1 MNLNFYKTRC
11 NYTLY
16 SVFMSLFLLFGQNI
30 AAQSPTCQ
38 TATAICDNISPYPAS
53 INRPD
58 APAGNDYGCLGTQ
71 PNPAW
76 FYFTISQGGSISL
89 ALQNSAVV
97 DVDFVLYGPFPNV
110 SAAINQCGNMGNGGP
125 GGNIIDCSY
134 DPQAFEV
141 IDIPNA
147 LPGEIYML
155 LVTNFSNT
163 PTNIF
168 TQPNTGTGRLACPC
182 RINTTHSLTPVA
194 NNRGTLISTLDS
206 AAQYAVCP
214 NDTLFFTMG
223 MRGGNIADSL
233 ALSATN
239 TNINSVFGS
248 NEYAIFG
255 PFYPIAGRFDTM
267 DFIVGIYPTAATAG
281 IRNFTIGLN
290 SINRLTRIVCPE
302 IAPISVII
310 PGMVAND
317 TIACSGQ
324 TLQLRASAMPNT
336 VFGSSNFTW
345 TQISGPTILLSNANT
360 ATPTTQIPIQLST
373 SSATPS
379 RFVVQNNYGTCVL
392 RDTMTI
398 NFPDVYLN
406 LAPNPM
412 GTCAG
417 VTAQLSARLSDTLAF
432 SNACLPS
439 YTLTAIP
446 FSPTAGSGTSVTL
459 SDEQMSAGLP
469 IGFPFRFFCNSYTTF
484 YISSNGFITFNAGQ
498 QPSKDNVAIPNN
510 AVPNNLIAL
519 AWDDLNPSTGTG
531 SVQYLTTGTAP
542 NRRLVVSFN
551 NVRFYALFGTSRAV
565 TAQVVLHETT
575 NIIEMHVTRIDN
587 NNSNMTM
594 GIENASGNSGLF
606 ISGRNN
612 ESFSSSTEGF
622 RFTPVPGPAIPSA
635 PSYNWSPSATLS
647 NSTIFNPIATPAT
660 NTLYNVTVTDGVCR
674 YGGEVTVVVAS
685 MGVGATVTQP
695 TCAAQNSGSIVTNAN
710 GGQAPFNY
718 LWSNG
723 RTSPNLTGIAGGTF
737 TVTVTDANGCT
748 GTNSA
753 TVIPAAAPTYS
764 SSINNVTCSG
774 NGSIDLTVNTG
785 TAPFTYLW
793 SNGAT
798 TQDISGINAGLYQVS
813 ISDVNNCTTVST
825 LLQVGVSNST
835 VRANIAGLQN
845 VSCAGQNN
853 GFVNINIVGGTS
865 PYTFL
870 WNTGATSQNISGLA
884 AGTYRMTVTDANGC
898 SATSASV
905 LLIAPTPLQ
914 MAVVTVVSPACNG
927 AATGRIN
934 ISNSGGTSPYTYN
947 WSNGTAA
954 QNNANIPAG
963 VYGVTLTDANGCTA
977 TLENISVSEP
987 AAITLSVVSVT
998 NVSCFGGNNGRIS
1011 VTATGGGNNQFR
1023 FIWSN
1028 TATNTTATNTGLTAG
1043 AYAVTVVNGNG
1054 CTASLT
1060 GISVSQP
1067 ASATITT
1074 TSVVQ
1079 PSCFGGNNGQIN
1091 TAIVGG
1097 TAPYTYIWNQ
1107 GQTGANATGLSAG
1120 TYSLTSTD
1128 ANGCTVALTNIVVG
1142 QPVAISVT
1150 VVSVTAA
1157 SCGAA
1162 NGAIDITVSNGLA
1175 PYAFRWSNAAT
1186 TEDIS
1191 ALAVGSYTVTVTD
1204 NSGCTVS
1211 QTTNVSNTSTLTAT
1225 LASIAN
1231 ITCLGAANGAINLQ
1245 VSGGTP
1251 PVSFLWN
1258 TNVTTQNISGLSAG
1272 TNYQV
1277 TITDGLGCATILGAY
1292 TVTEPSAISVTAT
1305 STAAICN
1312 GTNTGSVALAVSGG
1326 TGAYTFLWNNNNAT
1340 TQNISGL
1347 AANNNYV
1354 VTVSDANNC
1363 QQTLSNISVGQPS
1376 ALSLTLASATNPTCL
1391 GRNDGA
1397 ININTSGGTAPY
1409 TFRWSSGQS
1418 TANISALAPNAYT
1431 VTATDANNCSLVLA
1445 AATLTAPT
1453 LVTVTLASSV
1463 DVSCAGFSDG
1473 GITTQT
1479 QGGTPAYAYL
1489 WSNGATTA
1497 DISGIAAGAY
1507 SLTATDAQGCLGG
1520 LSGATINQPSAL
1532 SLTINALVSTLACD
1546 GLPTGSL
1553 RAVAAGGTTIY
1564 TYDWSNG
1571 NTNAQ
1576 NVALPAGAYAVT
1588 LSDDN
1593 GCTATASAAVVAPSL
1608 PNLAAYIDRIGTRD
1622 SCIFLGYSAQL
1633 NAGNNSN
1640 DAYAWTA
1647 VGQPSGAGILQ
1658 PNQAETTV
1666 SPTSAGD
1673 YIYVISSSDTT
1684 NGVVCTVSDT
1694 LALCVQAQ
1702 SFDGLPTAFS
1712 PNGDGENDRF
1722 RPIGLPSQ
1730 YIQSFMIFNRW
1741 GQCLYEDAALTDGGW
1756 DGNWKGEAQP
1766 RDVFIVVLTYQFP
1779 QDPQPV
1785 RVRGEF
1791 TLLR

>member
-1 MNLNFYKTRC
+1 
-11 NYTLY
+11 
-16 SVFMSLFLLFGQNI
+16 MSLFLLLGQNI

-53 INRPD
+53 TNRPD

-76 FYFTISQGGSISL
+76 FYFTISQAGSISL

-110 SAAINQCGNMGNGGP
+110 AAAINQCGNMGNGGP

-163 PTNIF
+163 RTNIF

-182 RINTTHSLTPVA
+182 RINTTHSLTPVS

-214 NDTLFFTMG
+214 NDTLFFSMG

-233 ALSATN
+233 ALSVSN
-239 TNINSVFGS
+239 TNINSIFGS
-248 NEYAIFG
+248 NEYSIFG

-267 DFIVGIYPTAATAG
+267 DFIVGIYPTATTAG

-290 SINRLTRIVCPE
+290 SINRLTRIICPE

-317 TIACSGQ
+317 TLACSGQ
-324 TLQLRASAMPNT
+324 TLQLRATAMPNT

-345 TQISGPTILLSNANT
+345 TQISGPTMVLTNANT
-360 ATPTTQIPIQLST
+360 ATPTTQIPIQLAT
-373 SSATPS
+373 SSASPS
-379 RFVVQNNYGTCVL
+379 IFAVQNNYGSCVL
-392 RDTMTI
+392 RDTMSI
-398 NFPDVYLN
+398 IFPDVSLN

-412 GTCAG
+412 GTCG
-417 VTAQLSARLSDTLAF
+417 GTTAQISARLSDTLAF

-446 FSPTAGSGTSVTL
+446 FLPTAGSGTSVTL
-459 SDEQMSAGLP
+459 ADEQMSAGLP
-469 IGFPFRFFCNSYTTF
+469 IGFPFRFFCNNYTTF

-510 AVPNNLIAL
+510 APPNNLIAL

-531 SVQYLTTGTAP
+531 SMQYLTTGTAP
-542 NRRLVVSFN
+542 NRRLVVSFT

-575 NIIEMHVTRIDN
+575 NVIEMHITRIDN
-587 NNSNMTM
+587 NNTNMTM

-612 ESFSSSTEGF
+612 QSFTSSNEGF
-622 RFTPVPGPAIPSA
+622 RFNPVPGPAIPSA
-635 PSYNWSPSATLS
+635 PTYNWSPSATLS
-647 NSTIFNPIATPAT
+647 NGTIFNPIATPPT
-660 NTLYNVTVTDGVCR
+660 NTLYNVTVTDGVCS
-674 YGGEVTVVVAS
+674 YGGQVTVVVAS

-710 GGQAPFNY
+710 GGQGPFTY

-723 RTSPNLTGIAGGTF
+723 RSSPNLTGISAGTF

-748 GTNSA
+748 GTN
-753 TVIPAAAPTYS
+753 TGTIIPAAAPTYS

-813 ISDVNNCTTVST
+813 ITDVNNCTTVST

-853 GFVNINIVGGTS
+853 GFVNINIVGGTA

-884 AGTYRMTVTDANGC
+884 AGTYRMTVSDANGC
-898 SATSASV
+898 SATSASI

-914 MAVVTVVSPACNG
+914 IALVSVVAPACNG

-947 WSNGTAA
+947 WSNGNPT
-954 QNNANIPAG
+954 QNNINIPAG
-963 VYGVTLTDANGCTA
+963 VYAVTLTDANGCTA
-977 TLENISVSEP
+977 TLQNISVSEP
-987 AAITLSVVSVT
+987 AVITLSVVSVT
-998 NVSCFGGNNGRIS
+998 NVSCANGNNGRIT
-1011 VTATGGGNNQFR
+1011 VTATGGGSNQFSY
-1023 FIWSN
+1023 IWSN
-1028 TATNTTATNTGLTAG
+1028 TATNTTATNTGLIAG
-1043 AYAVTVVNGNG
+1043 TYSVTVVNGNN
-1054 CTASLT
+1054 CTTSLS

-1074 TSVVQ
+1074 TSIVQ
-1079 PSCFGGNNGQIN
+1079 PSCFGGNNGSIN

-1097 TAPYTYIWNQ
+1097 TSPYTYIWNQ

-1120 TYSLTSTD
+1120 TYSVSSTD

-1150 VVSVTAA
+1150 VVSITSA

-1162 NGAIDITVSNGLA
+1162 NGAIDITASNGVA
-1175 PYAFRWSNAAT
+1175 PYTFRWSNAAT

-1191 ALAVGSYTVTVTD
+1191 ALAVGTYTVTVTD

-1211 QTTNVSNTSTLTAT
+1211 RAANVSNTSTLTAS
-1225 LASIAN
+1225 LASIVN
-1231 ITCLGAANGAINLQ
+1231 ITCLGANNGAINLQ
-1245 VSGGTP
+1245 VSGGTL

-1258 TNVTTQNISGLSAG
+1258 TTATTQNISALAAG
-1272 TNYQV
+1272 TNYQI

-1305 STAAICN
+1305 STAARCN
-1312 GTNTGSVALAVSGG
+1312 ATNTGSIALTTSGG
-1326 TGAYTFLWNNNNAT
+1326 TGAYTFLWSTGAT
-1340 TQNISGL
+1340 TRNISGL
-1347 AANNNYV
+1347 AANNTYT

-1363 QQTLSNISVGQPS
+1363 RQVLSNITVGEPS

-1397 ININTSGGTAPY
+1397 ININILGGVAPY
-1409 TFRWSSGQS
+1409 TFRWNSGQT
-1418 TANISALAPNAYT
+1418 TANITALAPNVYA
-1431 VTATDANNCSLVLA
+1431 VTATDANNCSLTLA

-1453 LVTVTLASSV
+1453 LVTVTLSSTV
-1463 DVSCAGFSDG
+1463 DVSCAGLSDG
-1473 GITTQT
+1473 GIVTQT
-1479 QGGTPAYAYL
+1479 QGGTAGYTYI
-1489 WSNGATTA
+1489 WSNGEVTA
-1497 DISGIAAGAY
+1497 DVWSIGAGVY
-1507 SLTATDAQGCLGG
+1507 SVTATDAQGCIGR
-1520 LSGATINQPSAL
+1520 LSGVSINQPSAL
-1532 SLTINALVSTLACD
+1532 SLTINAVVSTLACD

-1553 RAVAAGGTTIY
+1553 TAVASGGTPIY
-1564 TYDWSNG
+1564 NYEWSNG
-1571 NTNAQ
+1571 ATNAQ
-1576 NVALPAGAYAVT
+1576 NTALAAGAYLVT
-1588 LSDDN
+1588 LTDDN
-1593 GCTATASAAVVAPSL
+1593 GCIMMASSAVFAPSL
-1608 PNLAAYIDRIGTRD
+1608 PTLAAYIDRIGTRD
-1622 SCIFLGYSAQL
+1622 TCIFLGYSAEL

-1640 DAYAWTA
+1640 DVYTWTA
-1647 VGQPSGAGILQ
+1647 ANQASGAGILQ
-1658 PNQAETTV
+1658 PNQATSTV
-1666 SPTSAGD
+1666 SPTMAGD
-1673 YIYVISSSDTT
+1673 YVYIISSSDTT
-1684 NGVVCTVSDT
+1684 NGVICSTSDT
-1694 LALCVQAQ
+1694 LVLCVQSQ
-1702 SFDGLPTAFS
+1702 IFDGLPTAFT

-1722 RPIGLPSQ
+1722 RPVGLPAQ
-1730 YIQSFMIFNRW
+1730 YIQTFTIFNRW

-1766 RDVFIVVLTYQFP
+1766 RDVFIVILTYQLP
-1779 QDPQPV
+1779 QDPNPV
-1785 RVRGEF
+1785 VLRGEF